1 MYFKTHGSSEL
12 KICDFLSYEENKRSF
27 PFRNSRLK
35 RKVFEMLD
43 SESDM
48 PLEFFEEMMTQS
60 SSKQSWASAAE
71 NLVESD
77 MEHVSDS
84 QSDDSDDA
92 DSYRSNR
99 NLDEKT
105 EISFKSSSS
114 SSNMTLF
121 LINIGRICYKMS

>member
-1 MYFKTHGSSEL
+1 MFIRTLREFHDVYFKTHGSSEL

-27 PFRNSRLK
+27 PLRNSRLK

-43 SESDM
+43 SENDM

-77 MEHVSDS
+77 MENVSDS
-84 QSDDSDDA
+84 QSDDSDDV

-105 EISFKSSSS
+105 EISFKSTSS
-114 SSNMTLF
+114 SSNLTLF
-121 LINIGRICYKMS
+121 

>member
-1 MYFKTHGSSEL
+1 L
-12 KICDFLSYEENKRSF
+12 
-27 PFRNSRLK
+27 RNSRLK

-60 SSKQSWASAAE
+60 SSKQSWASAAK

-77 MEHVSDS
+77 MENVSDS
-84 QSDDSDDA
+84 QSDESDDA

-114 SSNMTLF
+114 SSITLYF
-121 LINIGRICYKMS
+121 NQY